1 MSPSEASPAPATNR
15 PAVSAVHHKSKW
27 MWMAPLGLVGV
38 GFGASAVA
46 RAARKWAQGQPYFL
60 HGTFAL
66 VCLNASLSV
75 FGDAVKHRAL
85 YEMKTEQN
93 AQLRR

>member
-1 MSPSEASPAPATNR
+1 MTASPPATVPNR
-15 PAVSAVHHKSKW
+15 SPVHAEHHKTKW
-27 MWMAPLGLVGV
+27 AWMAPLGLIGV

-46 RAARKWAQGQPYFL
+46 RAATKRALGQPYFW

-85 YEMKTEQN
+85 YEMKAES
-93 AQLRR
+93 